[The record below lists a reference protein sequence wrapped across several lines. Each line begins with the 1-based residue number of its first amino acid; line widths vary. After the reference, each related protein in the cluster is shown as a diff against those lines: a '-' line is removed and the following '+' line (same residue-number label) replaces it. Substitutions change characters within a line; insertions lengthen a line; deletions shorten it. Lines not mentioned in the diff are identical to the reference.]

1 MSLARKLVLQMT
13 NKNPILRIQTAQIL
27 TSNFM
32 MKYYYDDSI
41 KEVSEAKK
49 SRMSVSQSQKKMVD
63 SVQQKLMD
71 SQGQQGQA
79 EPMTKLSKKNQILSL
94 EEVDKQKQMEKLI
107 DKTLNFKD
115 SASSNSLKHS
125 MPMDNTLKPP
135 GNPTSR
141 KSISS
146 HEPREGVE
154 GFRSVK

>member
-1 MSLARKLVLQMT
+1 MT
-13 NKNPILRIQTAQIL
+13 NKNPIIRIQTAQIL

-49 SRMSVSQSQKKMVD
+49 SRMSVSQGQKKMVD
-63 SVQQKLMD
+63 STQQKLMD

-79 EPMTKLSKKNQILSL
+79 EQMTKLSKNNQILSL
-94 EEVDKQKQMEKLI
+94 EEVEKQKQMERLI

-115 SASSNSLKHS
+115 SASSNSIKHPS
-125 MPMDNTLKPP
+125 MQMDNTLKPP

-141 KSISS
+141 KSITS
-146 HEPREGVE
+146 HEPHEGAD